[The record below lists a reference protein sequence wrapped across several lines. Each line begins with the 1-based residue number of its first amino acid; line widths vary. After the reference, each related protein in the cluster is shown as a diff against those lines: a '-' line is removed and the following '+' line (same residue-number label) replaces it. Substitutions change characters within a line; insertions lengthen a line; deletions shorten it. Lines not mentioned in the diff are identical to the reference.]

1 MSRASPPDAAVRR
14 RSGGLWLLVALLPCL
29 ALLAVALG
37 RYPVAGFAP
46 LRDLPSDPMLR
57 AIVLDVRLPRVLLAL
72 LAGAMLAGAG
82 FVFQMVFANPL
93 VEPGFLGVSQGAA
106 LGASAVIVAW
116 GWTPLG
122 VQAAAAGGALLGL
135 LATCLLARRF
145 RFGGWILRLVL
156 AGMAVSAVL
165 GAALAFVKLVA
176 EPSRDL
182 QDITLWMMGG
192 LWNASFPAL
201 ASVAP
206 ASLAALALLFAMRW
220 RLNLL
225 SLPDRTAHSV
235 GMDPRRGKT
244 LLLVAAAVGTA
255 SVISVCGLVGWVGL
269 LVPHLARALFGADA
283 RRALPASMLLGA
295 ALVLLCDTAARSL
308 LPGEIPLGLLTSLL
322 GAAGFC
328 VMVSRRAPFRTTAK
342 DAP

>member
-1 MSRASPPDAAVRR
+1 MTVLRPPTAPRS
-14 RSGGLWLLVALLPCL
+14 SGGLWLLLALLPFL
-29 ALLAVALG
+29 ALLAISLG
-37 RYPVAGFAP
+37 RYPTAGIAHLP
-46 LRDLPSDPMLR
+46 DMATDELLRR
-57 AIVLDVRLPRVLLAL
+57 IVLEVRLPRVLLAL
-72 LAGAMLAGAG
+72 LAGGVLAGTG

-106 LGASAVIVAW
+106 LGASSVIVFW
-116 GWTPLG
+116 GWAPVA
-122 VQAAAAGGALLGL
+122 VQSAAAAGALLGL

-156 AGMAVSAVL
+156 AGMAVSAVF
-165 GAALAFVKLVA
+165 GAALGFVKLVA
-176 EPSRDL
+176 EPTRDL
-182 QDITLWMMGG
+182 QDITFWMMGG
-192 LWNASFPAL
+192 LWNATFPAL

-206 ASLAALALLFAMRW
+206 VALASLAILFGMRW

-225 SLPDRTAHSV
+225 SLHDRTAHSV
-235 GMDPRRGKT
+235 GLSPRRDKT
-244 LLLVAAAVGTA
+244 LLLVAAAAGTA

-283 RRALPASMLLGA
+283 RRALPASILLGA
-295 ALVLLCDTAARSL
+295 ALVLLCDTAARTL

-328 VMVSRRAPFRTTAK
+328 VMVTRRPPLRGSGK
-342 DAP
+342 DAE

>member
-1 MSRASPPDAAVRR
+1 MSRDAPPASSGWRR
-14 RSGGLWLLVALLPCL
+14 NGGLWLLLALLPCL
-29 ALLAVALG
+29 ALLAVSLG
-37 RYPVAGFAP
+37 RYPAAGFAP
-46 LRDLPSDPMLR
+46 LRDLPHDPMLR

-72 LAGAMLAGAG
+72 LSGAMLAGAG

-116 GWTPLG
+116 GWTPVG
-122 VQAAAAGGALLGL
+122 VQSAAAAGAILGL

-176 EPSRDL
+176 EPTRDL
-182 QDITLWMMGG
+182 QDITFWMMGG

-206 ASLAALALLFAMRW
+206 PALAALAILYGMRW

-225 SLPDRTAHSV
+225 SLADRTAHSV
-235 GMDPRRGKT
+235 GLSPRRDKT

-283 RRALPASMLLGA
+283 RRALPASILLGA
-295 ALVLLCDTAARSL
+295 ALVLLCDTAARTL

-328 VMVSRRAPFRTTAK
+328 VMVSRRAPFRSSPR
-342 DAP
+342 DAQ